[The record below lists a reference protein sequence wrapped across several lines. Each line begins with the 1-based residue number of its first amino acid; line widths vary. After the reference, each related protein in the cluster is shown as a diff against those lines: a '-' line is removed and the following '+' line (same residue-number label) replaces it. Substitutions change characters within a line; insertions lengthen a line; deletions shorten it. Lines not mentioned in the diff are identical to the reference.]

1 MVAEVINEYE
11 MLARH
16 VTELIERSGFRVDFV
31 RQKLGLSKPGFYKK
45 RKAGNFS
52 PEEMRTVLTIIKADD
67 LEEKM
72 FIDIMDKAKVSG
84 RLTEKETKA
93 LFASI
98 K

>member
-11 MLARH
+11 VLAKN

-31 RQKLGLSKPGFYKK
+31 RKKLGLSGPGFYKK

-52 PEEMRTVLTIIKADD
+52 PEEMRKVLSIIKAED

-72 FIDIMDKAKVSG
+72 FIEIMDKAKLSG
-84 RLTEKETKA
+84 RLTEKETKS